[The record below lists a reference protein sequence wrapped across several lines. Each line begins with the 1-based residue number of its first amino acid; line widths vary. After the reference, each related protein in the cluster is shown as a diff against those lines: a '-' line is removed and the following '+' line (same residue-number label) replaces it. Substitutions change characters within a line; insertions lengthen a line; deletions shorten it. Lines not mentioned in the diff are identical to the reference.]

1 MIKAVLIIFACFSLV
16 LCYACVKVGSD
27 DDDRSGRG

>member
-1 MIKAVLIIFACFSLV
+1 MIKAMLIIFACFSLV
-16 LCYACVKVGSD
+16 LCWACVKVGSD